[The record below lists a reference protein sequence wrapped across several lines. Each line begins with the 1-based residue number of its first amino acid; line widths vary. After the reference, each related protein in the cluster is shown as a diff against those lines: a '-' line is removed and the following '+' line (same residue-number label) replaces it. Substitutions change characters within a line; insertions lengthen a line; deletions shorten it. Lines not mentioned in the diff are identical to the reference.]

1 MIKRVDHI
9 GIAVH
14 SIEEILPFYTE
25 ILKIKLVRIEEVK
38 TQFVKVAFLDAGE
51 TKIELLE
58 PTSPESVIAK
68 YIKKNGQGIHHIA
81 LAVESISDRIVQLQ
95 ENGIVMV
102 DQHPRKGGGGAEIA
116 FIHPTSSGSVLI
128 ELCEK
133 KEMGHGKNGYLR

>member
-1 MIKRVDHI
+1 MSSLNLSKKMDKEFI
-9 GIAVH
+9 
-14 SIEEILPFYTE
+14 IL
-25 ILKIKLVRIEEVK
+25 
-38 TQFVKVAFLDAGE
+38 
-51 TKIELLE
+51 
-58 PTSPESVIAK
+58 
-68 YIKKNGQGIHHIA
+68 H

-95 ENGIVMV
+95 ENGIAMV